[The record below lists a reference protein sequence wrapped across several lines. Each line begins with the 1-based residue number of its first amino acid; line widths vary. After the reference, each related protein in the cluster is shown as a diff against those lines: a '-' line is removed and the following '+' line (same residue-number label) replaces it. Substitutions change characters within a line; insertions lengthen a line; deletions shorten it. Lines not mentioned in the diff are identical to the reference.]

1 MKKAQPHFIILGLA
15 AFLVVVSLGLYLS
28 KQFGHLKIDKSIT
41 ELKKVNFLLHAISEG
56 NDYYFSAWIT
66 LYPRDKKVGMY
77 FVNPLSQFESED
89 DTLLKLKTGAMKTVE
104 KELTEILGQSP
115 NYKITIRENNFK
127 RIIDLAGGLPMYFEP
142 KTSVPSSKFERPNN
156 GNYVLDGEDAF
167 DYLTKLEGK
176 DALSYVYRLEKQE
189 SALLSFYS
197 FIHNNKEWIKK
208 PWIQFF
214 VSLIDTNMSDD
225 EVLTLVDF
233 LLEEEVYFGISEL
246 PGEIQASKNKD
257 EFSLKIRKDT
267 AKIAFKK
274 FEADILSEFFADTER
289 SRVEVLN
296 GTNLNGLAKKGKSLL
311 NERRIK
317 VLSVENAWSDDF
329 KESIVLNRSGNT
341 KISTKVAEAI
351 QSPDVFFSIRKE
363 LGLDATVVLGEN
375 FGKTKN

>member
-1 MKKAQPHFIILGLA
+1 LKKTQPHIIILGVA
-15 AFLVVVSLGLYLS
+15 AFLVVISLGLYIS

-41 ELKKVNFLLHAISEG
+41 ELKRVNFLMHAISEG
-56 NDYYFSAWIT
+56 NEYYFSVWIT
-66 LYPRDKKVGMY
+66 LYPRDKKVGLY

-89 DTLLKLKTGAMKTVE
+89 DTLIKLKTGALKTVE
-104 KELTEILGQSP
+104 KELAEILGQSP
-115 NYKITIRENNFK
+115 NYKITIQENNFK
-127 RIIDLAGGLPMYFEP
+127 RIIDLAGGLPVYFEP
-142 KTSVPSSKFERPNN
+142 KATVTSLKYNRPNN

-167 DYLTKLEGK
+167 DYLTKLDGK
-176 DALSYVYRLEKQE
+176 EALSFVYRLEKQE

-197 FIHNNKEWIKK
+197 FIHNNKELIKK
-208 PWIQFF
+208 PWLQFF
-214 VSLIDTNMSDD
+214 VSLIDTNMSED
-225 EVLTLVDF
+225 EVSSLIDF
-233 LLEEEVYFGISEL
+233 LLEDEIYFGVSEL
-246 PGEIQASKNKD
+246 PGEIQASSNKD

-274 FEADILSEFFADTER
+274 FEADLLSEFFADTER

-296 GTNLNGLAKKGKSLL
+296 GTSLNGLAKKGKSLL

-351 QSPDVFFSIRKE
+351 QSQNVFFSIRKE